1 MALTPDQLAAMK
13 ALRKPDYPFPASPAA
28 EADMVMKGGITSGVV
43 YPLAV
48 CHLATKYRFRNLG
61 GTSAGGIAAAFAAAA
76 ESNRAGGGFNVLAGL
91 PARLGNDLG
100 KLFVPSKGTRPLF
113 AVLLAGIDRE
123 KSGWFKRFAIARAV
137 LRAGWVWFAAVFG
150 ASLLLGVWG
159 LLLAAGAP
167 HSGDDW
173 LDVARGL
180 PPVVLL
186 AFLLGAIAAVASLA
200 PLALKTLPRNG
211 YGLCR
216 GSRGADWPAA
226 APPPESP
233 PEPFADWMH
242 ERLNA
247 TVGLARGDVLTM
259 KNLWGEAATEEYAR
273 LVDEEGVS
281 PAAALRRIEPDV
293 RLEMMTTNVTHC
305 RPARLPF
312 ADRTYRFC
320 PVEIRDY
327 LPTPVYEHLV
337 AQGVAQDAEPR
348 ECPDH
353 KEQLLPLPP
362 PPELPVVLAVRMTLS
377 FPGLISAVP
386 LFATDF
392 GAAAETPVRCW
403 FSDGGVSSNFP
414 IHFFDSLWPR
424 RPTFG
429 ISLGPYHPEHL
440 DSDVYLPASNAPRL
454 PRVRDTR
461 TLPGFVAALMDT
473 LQNWSDEGQGM
484 LPGYRDRIVE
494 VHHRET
500 EGGMNLTMPPDVI
513 ESLTRRGYEA
523 GLALDGFDFKRH
535 RWIRYLTAM
544 SRLDDAVRGLADRYD
559 GAVSGLTPP
568 YRAFVRGA
576 TGLGYQRSGTWRQ
589 KAVARTDALLRF
601 AGWAGSPPGTP
612 PPTDPDFTADA
623 PAPTPDLRITPHF

>member
-13 ALRKPDYPFPASPAA
+13 ALRKEGYPFPASPAA

-91 PARLGNDLG
+91 PARLGSDLG
-100 KLFVPSKGTRPLF
+100 KLFVPSEGTRPLF
-113 AVLLAGIDRE
+113 DVLLAGIDRE
-123 KSGWFKRFAIARAV
+123 KSGWGKRFAIARAV
-137 LRAGWVWFAAVFG
+137 LRAGRVWFAVAF
-150 ASLLLGVWG
+150 ALSLLLGVWG

-167 HSGDDW
+167 HSAGDW

-180 PPVVLL
+180 PPVVVL
-186 AFLLGAIAAVASLA
+186 ALLLGAIAAAVSLA
-200 PLALKTLPRNG
+200 PLALKTLPGNG

-216 GSRGADWPAA
+216 GSRGADGPAA
-226 APPPESP
+226 APPPGSP

-247 TVGLARGDVLTM
+247 TAGLGRADVLTM
-259 KNLWGEAATEEYAR
+259 KDLWGETAATEYDR
-273 LVDEEGVS
+273 LVEKEKAT
-281 PAAALRRIEPDV
+281 PAEAMRRIDPAV

-320 PVEIRDY
+320 PSEIRDY
-327 LPTPVYEHLV
+327 VPTPVYQHLV
-337 AQGVAQDAEPR
+337 AQGLAQNAKPR

-362 PPELPVVLAVRMTLS
+362 PPEFPVVLAVRMTLS

-392 GAAAETPVRCW
+392 GTAAQTPVRCW

-414 IHFFDSLWPR
+414 IHFFDALWPR

-429 ISLGPYHPEHL
+429 ISLGPYHPEHT
-440 DSDVYLPASNAPRL
+440 DSDVYLPKSNAPRL
-454 PRVRDTR
+454 PRVRDTS
-461 TLPGFVAALMDT
+461 TLPGFLAALMDT
-473 LQNWSDEGQGM
+473 LQNWSDEGQGT

-494 VHHRET
+494 IHHRET
-500 EGGMNLTMPPDVI
+500 EGGMNLSMPPDVI
-513 ESLTRRGYEA
+513 ESLTQRGYEA
-523 GLALDGFDFKRH
+523 GLELDDFDFPQH

-544 SRLDDAVRGLADRYD
+544 SRLDDAVRKLADRYD
-559 GAVSGLTPP
+559 GDVPGLTPP
-568 YRAFVRGA
+568 YREFVSGA
-576 TGLGYQRSGTWRQ
+576 DDLGYDRCAEWRE

-601 AGWAGSPPGTP
+601 AGWAGSPPGPP
-612 PPTDPDFTADA
+612 PPTDPDFTAEA